1 MSTQWPEYQI
11 NSKKKK
17 MCTSKIEVQDKPS
30 WTKECKKQESDSK
43 HRDISSVT
51 QE

>member
-1 MSTQWPEYQI
+1 
-11 NSKKKK
+11 
-17 MCTSKIEVQDKPS
+17 MCTSKIEVEDKPS